1 MSSDETI
8 WLLGVLPEASMSCN
22 VTQYS
27 LQKVLVEGLGVTPS
41 QLRVFL
47 APLIDALNLNLRKE
61 ASLADLSEFLDSTGF
76 LKLSTN
82 VSSR

>member
-1 MSSDETI
+1 MTSDETI
-8 WLLGVLPEASMSCN
+8 WLVGVLPEASMSCN
-22 VTQYS
+22 VTQHS

-41 QLRVFL
+41 QLRVYL
-47 APLIDALNLNLRKE
+47 APLMAALNLRKE
-61 ASLADLSEFLDSTGF
+61 ASLADLSEFLDSTAF